1 MPNVLQYAK
10 YFYNYNDINN
20 LKSFSTG
27 AVQKDY
33 ESFFTHNCENIFIVG
48 KFLTVLAGIIER
60 QAAEFS
66 HVYYEFQRKYAGLL

>member
-1 MPNVLQYAK
+1 MLDLNPL
-10 YFYNYNDINN
+10 
-20 LKSFSTG
+20 G